1 MIHIIGNISEM
12 HRLLRLPKPKHP
24 LISIID
30 LKTINSSANK
40 EIWRHHTTKF
50 YSISLKNEITGKI
63 KYGQNTFDFDEGVLS
78 CFSPNQVLSVEGI
91 NENDVRGYSL
101 LFSPDFLL
109 NHPLTKKIKQY
120 QFFSYELKEALF
132 LSDNEE
138 KAIIQIFKTIETEY
152 SNNIDAYSQEAILS
166 NIDLLLIYIN
176 RYYNRQFLTR
186 KNYHL
191 DILSRVEQI
200 LTDYYQNEEIDSLPT
215 VQYLANEVH
224 LSAPYLSDMLKNYT
238 GLSAQQH
245 IHESIIYKAK
255 ELLTIS
261 ELSINQI
268 AYELGFQ
275 YPQSFHKLFK
285 RKTNITPSKFRQL
298 YN

>member
-152 SNNIDAYSQEAILS
+152 SNNIDAYSQEVILS

-200 LTDYYQNEEIDSLPT
+200 LTDYYQDEEIDSLPT

>member
-1 MIHIIGNISEM
+1 VIHIIGNISEM